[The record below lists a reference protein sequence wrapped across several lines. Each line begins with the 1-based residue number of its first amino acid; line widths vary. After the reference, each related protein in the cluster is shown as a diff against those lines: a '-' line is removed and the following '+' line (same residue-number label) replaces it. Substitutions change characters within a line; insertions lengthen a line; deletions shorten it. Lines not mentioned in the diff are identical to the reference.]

1 MRLKAVQRVVTLL
14 LALLAAFYSGLYVSA
29 LSVKTTVGTVKLD
42 IPAGYIALTPADVDQ
57 PEDFFN
63 TLPISKLELQERVQS
78 GVQIDAFS
86 EEAQREI
93 KVSVTSDAFS
103 EQLVNFTPLS
113 EGEQR
118 QIIDQLKTGLTQDGH
133 TFLAEPETVEIGDYT
148 FIRYMARVGDVE
160 NGYSYMSVLTVLS
173 GQYYEA
179 TCFNSGGILDQNA
192 IDQNKQILNSLSI
205 TISGGSDIWGNALLT
220 VGSILAIL
228 TAAGVIIYVGYTFIR
243 QFLDRKLSQ
252 PRLPKQAE
260 RPTAVRHRRAGATA
274 EQSDREQSDD
284 KR

>member
-1 MRLKAVQRVVTLL
+1 
-14 LALLAAFYSGLYVSA
+14 
-29 LSVKTTVGTVKLD
+29 
-42 IPAGYIALTPADVDQ
+42 
-57 PEDFFN
+57 
-63 TLPISKLELQERVQS
+63 
-78 GVQIDAFS
+78 
-86 EEAQREI
+86 
-93 KVSVTSDAFS
+93 
-103 EQLVNFTPLS
+103 
-113 EGEQR
+113 
-118 QIIDQLKTGLTQDGH
+118 
-133 TFLAEPETVEIGDYT
+133 
-148 FIRYMARVGDVE
+148 MARVGDVE

-252 PRLPKQAE
+252 PRLRRQAE